1 MQNLPLKLEREPL
14 VDALFEVRLGPTSLA
29 DILPGYLF
37 HELPAPKPQITRL
50 PAAEFPQ
57 PVRASDPALQFAPI
71 LRMDW
76 DAYFIAVGDRN
87 VIISCKLPYPKW
99 AKFKAT
105 ILDLTARIGKIS
117 APGTVERYSL
127 KYVNLIQ
134 APSLAEQIA
143 KIKMSITLGE
153 VEVAGDHTSLQ
164 VHRHEDGIIHIL
176 SVVIGAE
183 GQMPDGRKVNGAVVD
198 VDSIRN
204 VHVTDFATFA
214 ANLEPGLEQL
224 RLANKR
230 KFFTCL
236 TQATI
241 DEMGPVYEPDS

>member
-1 MQNLPLKLEREPL
+1 MRCSRCASGRRHLLRSFLDSCSTSCQPRNRRLHACLRPNSRNRCGRAIPPFSSPL
-14 VDALFEVRLGPTSLA
+14 FYGWTGG
-29 DILPGYLF
+29 GYV
-37 HELPAPKPQITRL
+37 I
-50 PAAEFPQ
+50 
-57 PVRASDPALQFAPI
+57 S
-71 LRMDW
+71 
-76 DAYFIAVGDRN
+76 VGDRN

-99 AKFKAT
+99 PAFKAT
-105 ILDLTARIGKIS
+105 ILDLTTRIGKVG
-117 APGTVERYSL
+117 AAGKVERYSL

-134 APSLAEQIA
+134 APSLAEQIG

-153 VEVAGDHTSLQ
+153 VEVKGDHTTLQ

-183 GQMPDGRKVNGAVVD
+183 GRMPDDKQVSGAVVD

-204 VHVTDFATFA
+204 VDVADLATFA
-214 ANLEPGLEQL
+214 AGLEPGLEQL
-224 RLANKR
+224 RQANKR

-241 DEMGPVYEPDS
+241 DEMGPIYESDH

>member
-1 MQNLPLKLEREPL
+1 MQQLPLRLEREPL
-14 VDALFEVRLGPTSLA
+14 VDALFEVRLGQTSLA
-29 DILPGYLF
+29 DILPGFLF
-37 HELPAPKPQITRL
+37 HELPDPKPTITRL
-50 PAAEFPQ
+50 AAAEVPQ
-57 PVRASDPALQFAPI
+57 PMRANDPSLQFAPI

-76 DAYFIAVGDRN
+76 REYIISVGDRN

-99 AKFKAT
+99 PNFKAT
-105 ILDLTARIGKIS
+105 ILDLTNRIGKVG
-117 APGTVERYSL
+117 AAGKVERYSL

-134 APSLAEQIA
+134 APSLSEQLS

-153 VEVAGDHTSLQ
+153 VEVKGDHTKLQ
-164 VHRHEDGIIHIL
+164 VHRHEQGMIHIL

-183 GQMPDGRKVNGAVVD
+183 GRMPDGQQVSGAIVD

-204 VHVTDFATFA
+204 VDVADFATFA
-214 ANLEPGLEQL
+214 AGLAPGLEEL
-224 RLANKR
+224 RQANKW

-241 DEMGPVYEPDS
+241 NEMGPVYE

>member
-1 MQNLPLKLEREPL
+1 MQKLPLKLEREPL

-29 DILPGYLF
+29 DILPGFLF

-57 PVRASDPALQFAPI
+57 PMRASDPVLQFAPI

-76 DAYFIAVGDRN
+76 GGYIISVGDRN

-99 AKFKAT
+99 ANFKAT
-105 ILDLTARIGKIS
+105 ILDLTARIGKVG
-117 APGTVERYSL
+117 APGKVERYSL

-153 VEVAGDHTSLQ
+153 VEVKGDHTSLQ

-183 GQMPDGRKVNGAVVD
+183 GQMPDGNKATGAVVD

-204 VHVTDFATFA
+204 VDVADFATFA
-214 ANLEPGLEQL
+214 ASLEPGLEQL
-224 RLANKR
+224 RQANKR

-241 DEMGPVYEPDS
+241 DEMGPVYEPDR

>member
-1 MQNLPLKLEREPL
+1 MQKLPLKLEREPL
-14 VDALFEVRLGPTSLA
+14 VDALFEVRLEPTSLA
-29 DILPGYLF
+29 DILPGFLF
-37 HELPAPKPQITRL
+37 HDLPAPKPQITRL

-57 PVRASDPALQFAPI
+57 PMRASDPALQYAPI

-76 DAYFIAVGDRN
+76 REYVISVGDRN

-99 AKFKAT
+99 ANFKAA
-105 ILDLTARIGKIS
+105 ILDLTSRIGK
-117 APGTVERYSL
+117 AGTPGKVERYSL

-143 KIKMSITLGE
+143 KIKMSLTLGE
-153 VEVAGDHTSLQ
+153 IEVKGDHTTLQ
-164 VHRHEDGIIHIL
+164 VHRHEDGIVHIL

-183 GQMPDGRKVNGAVVD
+183 GQMPNGRNVSGAVVD
-198 VDSIRN
+198 IDSIRN
-204 VHVTDFATFA
+204 VDVPDLATFA
-214 ANLEPGLEQL
+214 AGLEPGLEEL
-224 RLANKR
+224 RQANKR

-241 DEMGPVYEPDS
+241 DEMGPVYEPDR

>member
-1 MQNLPLKLEREPL
+1 MQKLPLRLGREPL

-29 DILPGYLF
+29 DILPGFLF
-37 HELPAPKPQITRL
+37 HDLPAPKPQITRL

-57 PVRASDPALQFAPI
+57 PMRASDPALQYAPI

-76 DAYFIAVGDRN
+76 GSYVISVGDRN

-99 AKFKAT
+99 PNFKAA
-105 ILDLTARIGKIS
+105 ILDLTTRIGKV
-117 APGTVERYSL
+117 GTSGKVERFSL

-134 APSLAEQIA
+134 APSLAEQFG
-143 KIKMSITLGE
+143 KIKMSLTLGE
-153 VEVAGDHTSLQ
+153 IEVKGDHTTLQ

-183 GQMPDGRKVNGAVVD
+183 GQMPDGKRVSGAVVD
-198 VDSIRN
+198 ADSIRN
-204 VHVTDFATFA
+204 VDVADLTAFA
-214 ANLEPGLEQL
+214 ASLEPGLEQL
-224 RLANKR
+224 RQAKKR

-241 DEMGPVYEPDS
+241 DEMEPVYE

>member
-1 MQNLPLKLEREPL
+1 MQKLPLRLEREPL

-29 DILPGYLF
+29 DILPGFLF
-37 HELPAPKPQITRL
+37 HDLPAPKPQITRL

-57 PVRASDPALQFAPI
+57 PMRANDPALQFAPI

-76 DAYFIAVGDRN
+76 SDYVISVGDRN

-99 AKFKAT
+99 PNFKAA
-105 ILDLTARIGKIS
+105 ILDLTARIGKVGAS
-117 APGTVERYSL
+117 GKVERYSL

-134 APSLAEQIA
+134 APSLAEQVA

-153 VEVAGDHTSLQ
+153 VEVKGDHTTLQ
-164 VHRHEDGIIHIL
+164 VHRFEDGIIHIL

-183 GQMPDGRKVNGAVVD
+183 GQMPDGKKVNGAVVD

-204 VHVTDFATFA
+204 VDVADFATFA
-214 ANLEPGLEQL
+214 ASLEPGLEQL
-224 RLANKR
+224 RQANKR

-241 DEMGPVYEPDS
+241 DEMGPVYE

>member
-1 MQNLPLKLEREPL
+1 
-14 VDALFEVRLGPTSLA
+14 
-29 DILPGYLF
+29 
-37 HELPAPKPQITRL
+37 
-50 PAAEFPQ
+50 
-57 PVRASDPALQFAPI
+57 
-71 LRMDW
+71 MDW
-76 DAYFIAVGDRN
+76 GDYIISVGDRN

-99 AKFKAT
+99 EKFKAA
-105 ILDLTARIGKIS
+105 ILDLTARIGRVGASGK
-117 APGTVERYSL
+117 VERYSL

-153 VEVAGDHTSLQ
+153 VEVNGDHTTLQ

-183 GQMPDGRKVNGAVVD
+183 GQMPDGKKVTGAVVD

-204 VHVTDFATFA
+204 VEVADLTAFA
-214 ANLEPGLEQL
+214 ATLEPGLEQL
-224 RLANKR
+224 RQANKR

-241 DEMGPVYEPDS
+241 DEMGPVYEK